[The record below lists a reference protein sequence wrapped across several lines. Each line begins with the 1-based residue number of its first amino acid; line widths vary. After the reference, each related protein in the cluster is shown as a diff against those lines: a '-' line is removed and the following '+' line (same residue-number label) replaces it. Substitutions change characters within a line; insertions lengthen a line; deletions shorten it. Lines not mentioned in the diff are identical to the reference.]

1 MGRAMRCEYER
12 RVRRRAL
19 GRVVAEI
26 QLLLTKVLLLLTTT
40 REVTIRGGGHTNF
53 QYEFTTPDRG
63 HGESPVNKKP
73 RGEEEKEIGID
84 ELSSK

>member
-1 MGRAMRCEYER
+1 MPSAADSRTSGTGKCSPTRNSTE
-12 RVRRRAL
+12 AL
-19 GRVVAEI
+19 TVVGSVE
-26 QLLLTKVLLLLTTT
+26 KMNF
-40 REVTIRGGGHTNF
+40 GSFF

-63 HGESPVNKKP
+63 HGESPVNKNP

>member
-1 MGRAMRCEYER
+1 MFLFFMIVSKA
-12 RVRRRAL
+12 
-19 GRVVAEI
+19 
-26 QLLLTKVLLLLTTT
+26 T
-40 REVTIRGGGHTNF
+40 F

>member
-1 MGRAMRCEYER
+1 MKKKLAFFF
-12 RVRRRAL
+12 AF
-19 GRVVAEI
+19 
-26 QLLLTKVLLLLTTT
+26 K
-40 REVTIRGGGHTNF
+40 
-53 QYEFTTPDRG
+53 YEFTTPDRG